1 MMLTSIASRFTTDW
15 TDFIVKD
22 QEKVNTEIGLRDIS
36 ASEVIKLVT
45 LNMSRY
51 NGYNGLGYD
60 VGSADRGITEQEAYD
75 IWIKDFQ
82 TNQRTFI
89 KQLQA
94 LNITSISQ
102 CVFDGLLLYFI
113 INGNILTV
121 TAPEGTYELKNYIV
135 EKDWSTCASM
145 IKRSNFNK
153 VFCLRAATIIKL
165 ADYGKNKYRTWMRQ
179 TGIFEMRDKSEINS
193 LNLDQLARARFAYYA
208 ETLRFLPKTP
218 DGIKRNI
225 AKEYEKTLIIENYT
239 YDITKVF
246 TLIQTPSME
255 PVEKLKVEINGTQI
269 QHYFD
274 FTIVNNVVTITKELT
289 AGDIVRFT
297 IKI

>member
-1 MMLTSIASRFTTDW
+1 MILTNIASRFSTDW

-22 QEKVNTEIGLRDIS
+22 QENIDTEINLNDIS
-36 ASEVIKLVT
+36 ASDTIKLVT

-51 NGYNGLGYD
+51 NGYDGFGYD
-60 VGSADRGITEQEAYD
+60 VGTAERGITEQEAYD

-89 KQLQA
+89 KQLQT
-94 LNITSISQ
+94 LNIKSIAQ

-121 TAPEGTYELKNYIV
+121 TAPEGTYELRNYVV
-135 EKDWSTCASM
+135 EKDWSTVASM

-153 VFCLRAATIIKL
+153 VFCLRAASIIKL
-165 ADYGKNKYRTWMRQ
+165 ADYGKNKDRAWMRQ
-179 TGIFEMRDKSEINS
+179 TGIFEMRDKNELNS
-193 LNLDQLARARFAYYA
+193 LTLEQLARARFAYYA

-218 DGIKRNI
+218 EGIKRGI
-225 AKEYEKTLIIENYT
+225 AKEYEKTLVIENYT
-239 YDITKVF
+239 YSTTKVF
-246 TLIQTPSME
+246 TLLQTPSME
-255 PVEKLKVEINGTQI
+255 PVEKLKVEINGEQI

-274 FTIVNNVVTITKELT
+274 FTITNNVVTITKDLT
-289 AGDIVRFT
+289 AGDIIRFT